1 MKNPETF
8 IKQLSYQINKQILKA
23 STPSKPSSN
32 IIDDMKMESGS
43 SKALIVEIHFLMK
56 WAMQVYWFISAIKM
70 SNDIFRKDKE
80 FQPYTF
86 SADP

>member
-1 MKNPETF
+1 MSRTFFLLPVWKMKNPETF

-56 WAMQVYWFISAIKM
+56 
-70 SNDIFRKDKE
+70 
-80 FQPYTF
+80 
-86 SADP
+86 

>member
-8 IKQLSYQINKQILKA
+8 IKQLSYQMNKQILKA

-32 IIDDMKMESGS
+32 IIDDMKMENGS

-56 WAMQVYWFISAIKM
+56 
-70 SNDIFRKDKE
+70 
-80 FQPYTF
+80 
-86 SADP
+86 